1 MKRSVAT
8 GIRLASTGGG
18 VSLGLTA
25 AAWLSLLAFVLGA
38 PWSPFVPG
46 FLLLGAAG
54 LVVGIAA
61 TIIERTIL
69 SAVSL
74 LAALTQLI
82 AFLVWLSQLET
93 DALS

>member
-1 MKRSVAT
+1 MKRSVAS
-8 GIRLASTGGG
+8 GIRLASSGGG

-25 AAWLSLLAFVLGA
+25 AAWLSLLAWVLDA
-38 PWSPFVPG
+38 SWSPFVPG

-61 TIIERTIL
+61 TIIERTTL
-69 SAVSL
+69 AAVSL

-82 AFLVWLSQLET
+82 AFLVWLSQLDP
-93 DALS
+93 DAL